1 MPVITLNIGPEIAK
15 NNPVIPKFNTSLSV
29 VIRCLLSNTSRIFS
43 SNNYLSSS
51 LSCSI
56 SYFTSSSASYNCSY
70 TASRCIGSGSYSRA
84 YTGVYCTC
92 ILFYN
97 VKNHSVRLNPSTHTL
112 ILNRNLYY

>member
-43 SNNYLSSS
+43 SNNYLSY
-51 LSCSI
+51 SI
-56 SYFTSSSASYNCSY
+56 LYFTSSSASYNCSY

-84 YTGVYCTC
+84 YTGVYCTY
-92 ILFYN
+92 I
-97 VKNHSVRLNPSTHTL
+97 V
-112 ILNRNLYY
+112 

>member
-43 SNNYLSSS
+43 SNNYLSY
-51 LSCSI
+51 SI
-56 SYFTSSSASYNCSY
+56 SYFTSYSASYNYSY

-84 YTGVYCTC
+84 YKGVYCTC
-92 ILFYN
+92 IVFYN
-97 VKNHSVRLNPSTHTL
+97 VKNHNQTQSIHSHT
-112 ILNRNLYY
+112 YTK

>member
-29 VIRCLLSNTSRIFS
+29 VIRCLLSNTSRNFS
-43 SNNYLSSS
+43 SNNYLSY
-51 LSCSI
+51 SI

-112 ILNRNLYY
+112 TLNRNLYY

>member
-29 VIRCLLSNTSRIFS
+29 VIRCLLSNTSRNFS
-43 SNNYLSSS
+43 SNNYLSY
-51 LSCSI
+51 SI
-56 SYFTSSSASYNCSY
+56 LYFTSSSVSYNCSY

-92 ILFYN
+92 I
-97 VKNHSVRLNPSTHTL
+97 V
-112 ILNRNLYY
+112 